1 MGFFDRIVRHKKAH
15 TNTVKKPS
23 IQPGR
28 ASVPRNEKPVPRNEK
43 PVPRNEKPVPRN
55 EKPVPR
61 NEKPVPR
68 NEKPVPGKEEP
79 VSRNPQGIVNII
91 EEHAG
96 LCISAMNARR
106 NFMTQNI
113 IETKVEKAVVEPA
126 GAEEAAETVEA
137 VETAEAAEA
146 TEAVEA
152 KAAEAADTAETA
164 EAAKTI
170 VETEETAEREAAPPE
185 KFPTHRKAYL
195 IDSENVSDEW
205 VDLLDTMDRQDA
217 IFVFYTGKSTHINC
231 EHACKLMQRGIDRVH
246 WIKCFEGNNALD
258 FQLVTELGAMIGWGK
273 AAEYIIISK
282 DNGYNPV
289 VRYWN
294 DRGIAVSKKGTK
306 TDKKTEEPVEMISVS
321 AAEKASPDKASLE
334 SPDKTPPESPD
345 KTPPESP
352 EKTPLGK
359 AEKPHL
365 EAAEIPSPV
374 KVLLTGSVKAALGGE
389 FLSEVLK
396 SVDIM
401 DNTMLYPVLTAFEG
415 QAAGAEDYRQLR
427 DLSREKKTVLRGLL
441 LQDKRDRGMNY
452 VRLIVRRNHWA
463 VDVEELYEIILRS
476 SRKYKDQYRKALV
489 EKFGKESGEIYYN
502 ATKSHY
508 NYVKKV

>member
-15 TNTVKKPS
+15 TNTAKKPS

-28 ASVPRNEKPVPRNEK
+28 ASVPRSEKSVPRNEK
-43 PVPRNEKPVPRN
+43 SVS
-55 EKPVPR
+55 
-61 NEKPVPR
+61 
-68 NEKPVPGKEEP
+68 GKEEP
-79 VSRNPQGIVNII
+79 VSRNPQGVVNII

-126 GAEEAAETVEA
+126 GAEEAAETE
-137 VETAEAAEA
+137 
-146 TEAVEA
+146 
-152 KAAEAADTAETA
+152 
-164 EAAKTI
+164 EAAKTMA
-170 VETEETAEREAAPPE
+170 ETEETAEREAAPPE

-231 EHACKLMQRGIDRVH
+231 ERACKLMQRGIDRVH

-294 DRGIAVSKKGTK
+294 DRGIAVSKKGKK

-321 AAEKASPDKASLE
+321 AAEKASPDKASL
-334 SPDKTPPESPD
+334 ESPD

-452 VRLIVRRNHWA
+452 VRLIVRRNHWD

-489 EKFGKESGEIYYN
+489 ERFGKESGEIYYN